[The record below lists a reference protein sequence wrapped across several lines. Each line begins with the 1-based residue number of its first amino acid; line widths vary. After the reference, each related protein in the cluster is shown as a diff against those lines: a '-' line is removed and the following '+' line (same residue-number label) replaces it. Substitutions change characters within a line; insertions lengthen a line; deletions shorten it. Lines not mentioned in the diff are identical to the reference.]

1 MSGGWSDKLLQ
12 HVLFCETV
20 LADGFHED
28 PALKEQRNAKAFRS
42 KNEHNPEFV
51 TSLVKFIVFKSLILN
66 LLPAVRG
73 KPLNSMVP

>member
-51 TSLVKFIVFKSLILN
+51 TSLVSAKRLAYRRNAMKI
-66 LLPAVRG
+66 
-73 KPLNSMVP
+73 